1 MIRRG
6 TVTKVS
12 NDKGPHKLVEVESEG
27 NTLVVEVMEP
37 DGASSN
43 PLEGSNC
50 YLFPV
55 QGDPG
60 EMVAMISS
68 PQSDR
73 VDGQKP
79 GEKTYKNHK
88 TGNQIKHDD
97 GGNTIIET
105 SADTIIKSGGIVHIN
120 PPE

>member
-1 MIRRG
+1 MMRRAV
-6 TVTKVS
+6 VTKVS

-27 NTLVVEVMEP
+27 NKMIVEVFET

-43 PLEGSNC
+43 PLEGSSC
-50 YLFPV
+50 MLLPV

-60 EMVAMISS
+60 EMVAIIGA
-68 PQSDR
+68 PPADR

-88 TGNQIKHDD
+88 TGNSIKHDAD
-97 GGNTIIET
+97 GNTTIKTTANTIIE
-105 SADTIIKSGGIVHIN
+105 SDGIVHIN
-120 PPE
+120 PT